1 MPPQFDEEEEEDNV
15 SKSDVVLKQI
25 LKRRRCSSVWF
36 SREHFLT
43 IKKIHNLILYLK
55 YLIMRKIEWSKI
67 QIDGVEF

>member
-1 MPPQFDEEEEEDNV
+1 MPPQFDEEEEDNV

-25 LKRRRCSSVWF
+25 LKRRRCSVWF

-67 QIDGVEF
+67 QIGGVEF